1 MFPHIRDWLRP
12 GGYFLAIAGA
22 GQWTGTAPYLGADM
36 FWDHAD
42 TATYL
47 RWLQAARLTPI
58 WDRYIP
64 EGNSGHT
71 LVPAE
76 AS

>member
-1 MFPHIRDWLRP
+1 
-12 GGYFLAIAGA
+12 
-22 GQWTGTAPYLGADM
+22 M

-58 WDRYIP
+58 WNRYIP
-64 EGNSGHT
+64 EGNSGHA
-71 LVPAE
+71 LVLAE
-76 AS
+76 ASLRRLKGIPPAADE